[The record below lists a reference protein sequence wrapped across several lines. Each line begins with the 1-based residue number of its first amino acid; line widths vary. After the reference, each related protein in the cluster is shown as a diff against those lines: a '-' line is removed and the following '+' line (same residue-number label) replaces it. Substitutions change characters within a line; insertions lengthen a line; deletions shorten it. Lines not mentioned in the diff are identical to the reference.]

1 MSVIELPVRSPE
13 EEELLHPVLAPETA
27 NSEPPDTGERRERSF
42 AHGLNF
48 YKLFWV
54 FLIGCFLGVIIEL
67 IWCAVL
73 YQKFE
78 SRAGLIYGP
87 FNPVYGFGALVLSV
101 GLHWLIK
108 KRDLWVFLG
117 SAVLGSAAEFACS
130 WFQEMVFGS
139 VSWQYDG
146 TVLNLQG
153 RINLLHGLLWGLLGL
168 LWVKELYPRLSRLI
182 EKIPNKI
189 GVALTWTLA
198 VLMAADIAISA
209 MAVYR
214 QSERREGVPARN
226 AVAAFLDEHYPDE
239 FLAKIYTNMVPVEK
253 H

>member
-1 MSVIELPVRSPE
+1 M
-13 EEELLHPVLAPETA
+13 
-27 NSEPPDTGERRERSF
+27 
-42 AHGLNF
+42 
-48 YKLFWV
+48 
-54 FLIGCFLGVIIEL
+54 
-67 IWCAVL
+67 
-73 YQKFE
+73 
-78 SRAGLIYGP
+78 
-87 FNPVYGFGALVLSV
+87 
-101 GLHWLIK
+101 
-108 KRDLWVFLG
+108 
-117 SAVLGSAAEFACS
+117 LGSAAEFACS

-214 QSERREGVPARN
+214 QSERREGIPGQERGGRFPGPN
-226 AVAAFLDEHYPDE
+226 TIPTSFWPRFTPIWCRWKSISLYSS
-239 FLAKIYTNMVPVEK
+239 K
-253 H
+253 

>member
-54 FLIGCFLGVIIEL
+54 FFIGCFLGVIIEL

-153 RINLLHGLLWGLLGL
+153 RINLLHGLLW
-168 LWVKELYPRLSRLI
+168 VKELYPRLSRLI

-214 QSERREGVPARN
+214 QSERREGIPARN

>member
-54 FLIGCFLGVIIEL
+54 FFIGCFLGVIIEL

-101 GLHWLIK
+101 GLHW
-108 KRDLWVFLG
+108 
-117 SAVLGSAAEFACS
+117 LGSAAEFACS

-189 GVALTWTLA
+189 GVAPTWTLA

-214 QSERREGVPARN
+214 QSERREGIPARN

>member
-54 FLIGCFLGVIIEL
+54 FFIGCFLGVIIEL

-78 SRAGLIYGP
+78 SRAGLIYG
-87 FNPVYGFGALVLSV
+87 NPVYGFGALVLSV

-189 GVALTWTLA
+189 GVAPTWTLA

-214 QSERREGVPARN
+214 QSERREGIPARN

>member
-214 QSERREGVPARN
+214 QSERREGIPAGN
-226 AVAAFLDEHYPDE
+226 AVDEHYPDE